1 MARAGWAAILMAIAG
16 LLATSRLPLVR
27 SRLSW
32 DGTTYQTTQGAPAC
46 LTADRYR
53 QFSAYR
59 AAKNDRPMAAMLDQ
73 RVCVLLRPGIEV
85 LPVRRVGWWLDDH
98 RLVSVRVSG
107 TRQTMVLDERLGL
120 TALESTRV
128 DR

>member
-1 MARAGWAAILMAIAG
+1 MTRAGWAAILMALGGI
-16 LLATSRLPLVR
+16 LATSRFPVVR

-32 DGTTYQTTQGAPAC
+32 DGRTYQTTGGAPAC

-53 QFSAYR
+53 QFSSYR
-59 AAKNDRPMAAMLDQ
+59 AAKEDRLMTAMLDQ
-73 RVCVLLRPGIEV
+73 GVCVLLKPGIEV
-85 LPVRRVGWWLDDH
+85 QPVRRVGWWLDDH

-120 TALESTRV
+120 AALEPSPKR
-128 DR
+128 